1 MKALNKVITTLLLS
15 VATGWA
21 IAAGQININ
30 TADAETIAMELKGIG
45 DKKAQAIIDYRNENG
60 PFKNVEEISSVKG
73 IGDKVLEDNI
83 DRIIV
88 EGE

>member
-1 MKALNKVITTLLLS
+1 MKSITKLFATMLLI
-15 VATGWA
+15 VAASWA

-30 TADAETIAMELKGIG
+30 TADAQTLAAELKGIG
-45 DKKAQAIIDYRNENG
+45 DKKAQAIVDYRSEHG
-60 PFKNVEEISSVKG
+60 AFKSVDDLSEVKG
-73 IGDKVLEDNI
+73 IGDKFLQDNA